1 MEVVSLGDFTLRQLR
16 YFCAIARA
24 GSISAAAESS
34 NASRSAL
41 ASALDELEK
50 SLGTV
55 LCVRTK
61 ATGVT
66 LTAQGR
72 DVLARAQ
79 DVLDAS
85 ERLEALRSQGEPCGA
100 LAVGCFPSLAPT
112 VVPRLW
118 QEALARHPGMSVTV
132 VTDGRPGLLERLVR
146 GEVELII
153 TYDLHRFPELTVLPL
168 YDAELH
174 AIVAAGGELA
184 SHERVAAEMLAETPL
199 FVMDV
204 APGAEETLDWFAV
217 QGVTPRIALRTPH
230 FELIRSLVARG
241 LGHSLFLQRPRIPV
255 SYEGLPIAAV
265 PLDPAAPVHRAE
277 LAWLSSRR
285 LSPRALAMVE
295 VATAIRAD
303 LAPP

>member
-1 MEVVSLGDFTLRQLR
+1 MVSLADFTLRQLR
-16 YFCAIARA
+16 YFCAIAQA
-24 GSISAAAESS
+24 GSISAAAEAS

-50 SLGTV
+50 SLGSV
-55 LCVRTK
+55 LCIRTK

-66 LTAQGR
+66 LTAQGL

-79 DVLDAS
+79 DILDAT
-85 ERLEALRSQGEPCGA
+85 ERLEALRIEGEPCGS

-112 VVPRLW
+112 IVPRLW
-118 QEALARHPGMSVTV
+118 QEVAARHPGLSFSV

-153 TYDLHRFPELTVLPL
+153 TYDLHRFPELGVLPL
-168 YDAELH
+168 YDADLH
-174 AIVAAGGELA
+174 AIVSADHELA
-184 SHERVAAEMLAETPL
+184 SHDRLDAHDLSRTPL

-217 QGVTPRIALRTPH
+217 QGVTPRVALRTPH

-255 SYEGLPIAAV
+255 SYEGLPIVAV
-265 PLDPAAPVHRAE
+265 PLDPPAPVHRAE
-277 LAWLSSRR
+277 IAWLASRR
-285 LSPRALAMVE
+285 LSPRALALLE
-295 VATAIRAD
+295 AAGEARAE
-303 LAPP
+303 LAPPV